1 MVIQPVADEPLAI
14 LAGGGSLPLEVAE
27 AARLSGRRV
36 VVVGIRGEA
45 DKAIEALGAQWVEWG
60 QVGRLFDLLAAENCR
75 DLLLV
80 GGVVRR
86 PDFRS
91 VASDF
96 GTVRRLPKILAALS
110 GGDDGLLRRV
120 IGLLESEGLRVLSV
134 LDVAPALVLGTGPV
148 GRRSPDAAHRADIA
162 RGLALLAALG
172 PFDVGQAAVVA
183 GGRIVAIEGA
193 EGTDALIDRYR
204 EVRKAGRVAPDAHGV
219 LVKAAKPQQDRRVDL
234 PVIGPETV
242 RRAADAGLAGIA
254 AESGRVLVVR
264 RLETRAGA
272 DAAGLFVVGVDAGGS
287 GDERP

>member
-1 MVIQPVADEPLAI
+1 MVSQPVADEPLAI

-120 IGLLESEGLRVLSV
+120 ISLLESEGLRVLSV
-134 LDVAPALVLGTGPV
+134 LDVAPALVLGSGPV
-148 GRRSPDAAHRADIA
+148 GRRSPDDAHRADIA

-204 EVRKAGRVAPDAHGV
+204 EVRKAGRVARDANGV

-264 RLETRAGA
+264 RQETRAAA

>member
-1 MVIQPVADEPLAI
+1 MPGTAEPLAI
-14 LAGGGSLPLEVAE
+14 LAGGGALPLEVAE
-27 AARLSGRRV
+27 AVRASGRRV

-45 DKAIEALGAQWVEWG
+45 DAGIEALGAQWVEWG
-60 QVGRLFDLLAAENCR
+60 QVGRLLDLLAAERCR

-120 IGLLESEGLRVLSV
+120 IGLLEGEGLRILSV

-148 GRRSPDAAHRADIA
+148 GRRTPDAPHRADID
-162 RGLALLAALG
+162 RGLSLLAVLG
-172 PFDVGQAAVVA
+172 PFDVGQAAIVA
-183 GGRIVAIEGA
+183 GGRIIAIEGA
-193 EGTDALIDRYR
+193 EGTDALIDRYAQ
-204 EVRKAGRVAPDAHGV
+204 VRKAGRIARDAHGV
-219 LVKAAKPQQDRRVDL
+219 LVKASKPQQDRRVDL

-242 RRAADAGLAGIA
+242 SRAADAGLAGIA

-264 RLETRAGA
+264 RQETRAAA
-272 DAAGLFVVGVDAGGS
+272 DAAGLFVVGVGTGGGHDGS
-287 GDERP
+287 

>member
-1 MVIQPVADEPLAI
+1 MAPRTADEPLAI
-14 LAGGGSLPLEVAE
+14 LAGGGALPLEVAE
-27 AARLSGRRV
+27 AARAAGRRV

-45 DKAIEALGAQWVEWG
+45 DAAVEALGAQWVEWG
-60 QVGRLFDLLAAENCR
+60 QVGRLLDLLAAEHCR

-134 LDVAPALVLGTGPV
+134 LDVAPALVLTEGPI
-148 GRRSPDAAHRADIA
+148 GRRSPDTVHRADIQ
-162 RGLALLAALG
+162 RGLSLLAALG
-172 PFDVGQAAVVA
+172 PFDVGQAAIVA

-204 EVRKAGRVAPDAHGV
+204 SVRNAGRIARDAHGV
-219 LVKAAKPQQDRRVDL
+219 LVKASKPQQDRRVDL

-264 RLETRAGA
+264 RQATRDAA
-272 DAAGLFVVGVDAGGS
+272 DAAGIFVVGVDTGG
-287 GDERP
+287 DHAPA

>member
-1 MVIQPVADEPLAI
+1 VVSQPVADEPLAI

-120 IGLLESEGLRVLSV
+120 ISLLESEGLRVLSV
-134 LDVAPALVLGTGPV
+134 LDVAPALVLGSGPV
-148 GRRSPDAAHRADIA
+148 GRRSPDDAHRADIA

-204 EVRKAGRVAPDAHGV
+204 EVRKAGRVARDANGV

-264 RLETRAGA
+264 RQETRAAA

>member
-1 MVIQPVADEPLAI
+1 MLRTADEPLAI
-14 LAGGGSLPLEVAE
+14 LAGGGALPLEVAE
-27 AARLSGRRV
+27 AARAAGRRV

-45 DKAIEALGAQWVEWG
+45 DAAVEALGAQWVEWG
-60 QVGRLFDLLAAENCR
+60 QVGRLLDLLAAENCR

-134 LDVAPALVLGTGPV
+134 LDVAPALVLAPGPI
-148 GRRSPDAAHRADIA
+148 GRRSPDTAHRADIG
-162 RGLALLAALG
+162 RGLSLLAALG
-172 PFDVGQAAVVA
+172 PFDVGQAAIVA

-193 EGTDALIDRYR
+193 EGTDALIDRYQS
-204 EVRKAGRVAPDAHGV
+204 VRNAGRIARDAHGV
-219 LVKAAKPQQDRRVDL
+219 LVKASKPQQDRRVDL

-264 RLETRAGA
+264 RQEARAAA
-272 DAAGLFVVGVDAGGS
+272 DAAGIFVVGVETGGS
-287 GDERP
+287 DDHA

>member
-1 MVIQPVADEPLAI
+1 MDRPVDQPLAI
-14 LAGGGSLPLEVAE
+14 LAGGGALPLEVAE
-27 AARLSGRRV
+27 AARSAGRRV

-45 DKAIEALGAQWVEWG
+45 DAAIEAFGAQWVEWG
-60 QVGRLFDLLAAENCR
+60 QVGRLLDLLAAEHCR

-134 LDVAPALVLGTGPV
+134 PEVAPALVLANGPV
-148 GRRSPDAAHRADIA
+148 GRRSPEAAHRADIA
-162 RGLALLAALG
+162 RGLSLLVALG
-172 PFDVGQAAVVA
+172 PFDVGQAAIVA

-204 EVRKAGRVAPDAHGV
+204 AVRTAGRITRDAQGV
-219 LVKAAKPQQDRRVDL
+219 LVKASKPQQDRRVDL

-254 AESGRVLVVR
+254 AEAGQVLVVR
-264 RLETRAGA
+264 RQETRAAA
-272 DAAGLFVVGVDAGGS
+272 DAAGLFVVGVDVGAVDGGLP
-287 GDERP
+287 R

>member
-1 MVIQPVADEPLAI
+1 MASRTADEPLAI
-14 LAGGGSLPLEVAE
+14 LAGGGTLPLEVAE
-27 AARLSGRRV
+27 AASAAGRRV
-36 VVVGIRGEA
+36 VMVGIRGEA
-45 DKAIEALGAQWVEWG
+45 DEAIEALGAQWVEWG
-60 QVGRLFDLLAAENCR
+60 QVGRLLDLLAAEHCR

-134 LDVAPALVLGTGPV
+134 LDVAPALVLAPGPI
-148 GRRSPDAAHRADIA
+148 GRRSPDGAHRADIG
-162 RGLALLAALG
+162 RGLSLLAALG
-172 PFDVGQAAVVA
+172 PFDVGQAAIVA

-204 EVRKAGRVAPDAHGV
+204 SVRNAGRIARDAHGV
-219 LVKAAKPQQDRRVDL
+219 LVKASKPQQDRRVDL

-264 RLETRAGA
+264 RQETRAAA
-272 DAAGLFVVGVDAGGS
+272 DAAGIFVVGVETGGHH
-287 GDERP
+287 DRA

>member
-1 MVIQPVADEPLAI
+1 VVTQPADEPLAI
-14 LAGGGSLPLEVAE
+14 LAGGGALPLEVAE
-27 AARLSGRRV
+27 AARAAGRRV

-45 DKAIEALGAQWVEWG
+45 DPAVDALGAHWVEWG
-60 QVGRLFDLLAAENCR
+60 QVGRLLDLLAAEHCR

-96 GTVRRLPKILAALS
+96 GTIRRLPKILAALS

-134 LDVAPALVLGTGPV
+134 PDVAPALVLATGPV
-148 GRRSPDAAHRADIA
+148 GRRSPEAAHRSDIQ

-172 PFDVGQAAVVA
+172 PFDVGQAAIVA

-204 EVRKAGRVAPDAHGV
+204 EVRNAGRIVRDAHGV

-264 RLETRAGA
+264 RQETRAAA
-272 DAAGLFVVGVDAGGS
+272 DAAGLFVVGVETGGS
-287 GDERP
+287 GDERS

>member
-1 MVIQPVADEPLAI
+1 MAHGTADQPLAI
-14 LAGGGSLPLEVAE
+14 LAGGGALPLEVAE
-27 AARLSGRRV
+27 AARASGRRV

-45 DKAIEALGAQWVEWG
+45 DPVIEALGAQWVEWG
-60 QVGRLFDLLAAENCR
+60 QVGRLLDLLAAEQCR

-134 LDVAPALVLGTGPV
+134 LDVAPALVLATGAI
-148 GRRSPDAAHRADIA
+148 GRRSPDAAHRADIG
-162 RGLALLAALG
+162 RGLSLLAALG
-172 PFDVGQAAVVA
+172 PFDVGQAAIVA

-204 EVRKAGRVAPDAHGV
+204 SVRNAGRVARDAHGV
-219 LVKAAKPQQDRRVDL
+219 LVKASKPQQDRRVDL

-264 RLETRAGA
+264 RQETRAAA
-272 DAAGLFVVGVDAGGS
+272 DAVGIFVVGVETGG
-287 GDERP
+287 DHDHA